1 MKKFMLFLL
10 VIVAV
15 FLYACKE
22 EEQIYIELPVTEVE
36 IDEGTQYTIEV
47 VTNAPG
53 ELHWESSDE
62 SIATVENGVVTAL
75 NDGFVEIT
83 ISYDGAIE
91 SFYLVI
97 NKVKFKPTYHT
108 LTINGDPVEV
118 LQDTTIYKNLQN
130 YYGGYTYEPLG
141 DATFEGWYLDEE
153 YTQECDLQTVITGD
167 VSVYAKY
174 KYVEVESEL
183 RLQISEIVG
192 AGKKFS
198 EKEAVQNIIP
208 TYGATFN
215 ITSDLLNKFSFI
227 EVKYNPSV
235 EDYFVTKIIT
245 EASDYKIPSNGF
257 IVSIKKDLEDYNTYM
272 STLTVGQKITLGTYS
287 ALTSKS
293 LYVNEVINTDVD
305 ELNLGDSSITTKYC
319 TVYDVRSKKVLY
331 SKAGDTKAWPASTT
345 KIVTAIAAL
354 KYANLSDTVVI
365 GDELDICYEGSS
377 PSTCG
382 LVKGETWTL
391 EQLLYGLLL
400 PSGNDAGYGIAAL
413 TINSM
418 YPNNTYTAKEKV
430 EMFAE
435 LMNEV
440 CRDCGATNSK
450 FYTPDGNSYYNKD
463 GSYQERTENH
473 TVTAADMVKIGVY
486 AFSFPAICE
495 VVRTP
500 SKSVTLPSGQIK
512 SFNITNALIKPTNSN
527 YYEGAVGLKTG
538 TTNRAGAC
546 LVSGVERQRR
556 FIVVASLGNPN
567 STSRYT
573 NTLIVFRAIFG
584 NN

>member
-15 FLYACKE
+15 CLYACTKVE
-22 EEQIYIELPVTEVE
+22 VFIELPVTEAE
-36 IDEGTQYTIEV
+36 IKEGEQYTIEV
-47 VTNAPG
+47 NTNAPG
-53 ELHWESSDE
+53 ELNWESSDE

-75 NDGFVEIT
+75 NDGFVEI
-83 ISYDGAIE
+83 IVSYGDVSQ

-97 NKVKFKPTYHT
+97 EKVKFVPTYYT
-108 LTINGDPVEV
+108 LTIDGDPVEV
-118 LQDTTIYKNLQN
+118 LKDTTIYKNLQN
-130 YYGGYTYEPLG
+130 YFGGYTHEVFG
-141 DATFEGWYLDEE
+141 DATFQGWYLDEE
-153 YTQECDLQTVITGD
+153 YTKECDLETVITED
-167 VSVYAKY
+167 IRIYSKY
-174 KYVEVESEL
+174 KYIEVESEL
-183 RLQISEIVG
+183 RLQFNEIVG

-198 EKEAVQNIIP
+198 EKAAVQNIIP
-208 TYGATFN
+208 TYAATFN
-215 ITSDLLNKFSFI
+215 ITSDLLSKFSFI

-235 EDYFVTKIIT
+235 EDYFITKIID
-245 EASDYKIPSNGF
+245 AAADYKIPSNGF
-257 IVSIKKDLEDYNTYM
+257 IVSIKKGIEDYDTYM
-272 STLTVGQKITLGTYS
+272 AKLTVGQKITLGTYS
-287 ALTSKS
+287 ALTSKF
-293 LYVNEVINTDVD
+293 LYVNEVVNSDVE

-331 SKAGDTKAWPASTT
+331 SKSGDTTAWPASTT

-354 KYANLSDTVVI
+354 KYANLTDTVVI

-391 EQLLYGLLL
+391 EDLLYGLLL

-418 YPNNTYTAKEKV
+418 YPNNTYTAREKV
-430 EMFAE
+430 DMFAE

-440 CRDCGATNSK
+440 CRDCGALNSK
-450 FYTPDGNSYYNKD
+450 FYTPDGNSYYNSD
-463 GSYQERTENH
+463 GSYQERTEKH
-473 TVTAADMVKIGVY
+473 TVTANDMVKIGVY

-500 SKSVTLPSGQIK
+500 SKTVKLPSGQSK
-512 SFNITNALIKPTNSN
+512 TFNITNALIKPSNSN
-527 YYEGAVGLKTG
+527 YYEGTVGLKTG

-546 LVSGVERQRR
+546 LISGVEKQRR